1 MTVFLLL
8 WIVSHISLC
17 CQFSD
22 NSPDF
27 ETVEDAYWE
36 IKSVSSLVKNDM
48 QMKQLYRKAM
58 ERRISNSWFHVKVN
72 KWGTPKSFHISHQ

>member
-1 MTVFLLL
+1 MTVSLLV
-8 WIVSHISLC
+8 WIVSHISVC

-27 ETVEDAYWE
+27 EIVEDAYWE
-36 IKSVSSLVKNDM
+36 IKSVSSVVKNDM
-48 QMKQLYRKAM
+48 RMRQLYRKAM

-72 KWGTPKSFHISHQ
+72 K